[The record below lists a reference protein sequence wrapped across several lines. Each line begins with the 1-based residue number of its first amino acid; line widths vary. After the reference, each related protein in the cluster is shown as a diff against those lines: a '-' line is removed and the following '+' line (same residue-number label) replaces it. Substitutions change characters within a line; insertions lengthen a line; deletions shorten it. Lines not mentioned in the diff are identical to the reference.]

1 MPPSARKAQSQA
13 KPESAAAE
21 LAAAELAASKASRT
35 SRASTVSGGIAVDEA
50 AGGAEERP
58 APAGPAAA
66 GSATAQAPDL
76 ARTMGRAVT
85 LPVRVAAAIADD
97 VSSTARRPDAVLYWG
112 GLAGL
117 AVLGVLDW
125 PVAAAVGIGV
135 AVANGRRA
143 SRTARPAT

>member
-1 MPPSARKAQSQA
+1 
-13 KPESAAAE
+13 
-21 LAAAELAASKASRT
+21 
-35 SRASTVSGGIAVDEA
+35 
-50 AGGAEERP
+50 
-58 APAGPAAA
+58 
-66 GSATAQAPDL
+66 
-76 ARTMGRAVT
+76 MGRAVT